1 MTTAHTNALDKIRE
15 GIQSQLNG
23 IVETLA
29 FMSQVQEAQARDL
42 GTIIENQNREDELK
56 RMREELDAIKKQ
68 SNSISKKR
76 TFGG

>member
-42 GTIIENQNREDELK
+42 GTIIDNQNRDSELEQ
-56 RMREELDAIKKQ
+56 MRKEINAMKQ
-68 SNSISKKR
+68 DNNVQKKR